1 MMEGNDVFLLFSYIA
16 SAVVLI
22 ALFVTSLWTKKK
34 DEATLRKLEDQ
45 IRDLTDRQGK
55 K

>member
-1 MMEGNDVFLLFSYIA
+1 MEGNEVFLLFSYIA
-16 SAVVLI
+16 SAVILV

-34 DEATLRKLEDQ
+34 DEAVLRKLQDQ